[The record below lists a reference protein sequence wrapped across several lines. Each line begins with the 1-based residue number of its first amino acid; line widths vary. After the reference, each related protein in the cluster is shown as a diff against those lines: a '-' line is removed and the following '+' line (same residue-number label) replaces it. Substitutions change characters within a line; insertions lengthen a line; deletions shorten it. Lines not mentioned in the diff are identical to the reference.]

1 MGLLDVLT
9 GMRNGPRG
17 GSGGGGGMS
26 PVTMALL
33 GLLAYK
39 AVKGFAPSAIPPG
52 GTPAKPGEAA
62 PEGGGGLAD
71 ILDRLGMGNSPLAR
85 GLGAS
90 GLGGILSG
98 GLGDL
103 LKQFQGA
110 GKGDVANSWVSTGQ
124 NRQVAAEELSEVL
137 SEDQIAFLIEKTG
150 LSREELLKGLADELP
165 RAVNELTPSGRLPS
179 PGDFDKAI

>member
-17 GSGGGGGMS
+17 GSSGGGGMS

-39 AVKGFAPSAIPPG
+39 AVKGFSSSANPRAPG
-52 GTPAKPGEAA
+52 KPGEAPSGA
-62 PEGGGGLAD
+62 GGGLSD

-110 GKGDVANSWVSTGQ
+110 GKTDVAESWVSTGQ
-124 NRQVAAEELSEVL
+124 NKQVAAEELSEVL
-137 SEDQIAFLIEKTG
+137 SEDQIVFLMEKTG
-150 LSREELLKGLADELP
+150 LSREDLLRGLADELP
-165 RAVNELTPSGRLPS
+165 KAVNELTPTGRLPS
-179 PGDFDKAI
+179 PGEIDKAI